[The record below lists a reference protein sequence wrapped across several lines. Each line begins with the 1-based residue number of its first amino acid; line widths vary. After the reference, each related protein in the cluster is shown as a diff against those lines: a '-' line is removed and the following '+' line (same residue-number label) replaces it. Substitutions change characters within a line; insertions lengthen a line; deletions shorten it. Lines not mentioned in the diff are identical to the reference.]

1 MMMNNKLL
9 IDSLLLLDDTGMPQP
24 PTLKQ
29 LIDRDV
35 RELYRRDKTK
45 EKKMYIAECIVIYY
59 LGDPKSPA
67 RQSGLSD
74 PEALKMAIEQAG
86 LPKTYIPDVLVLR
99 LIKRYYE
106 ENITEAGKVVE
117 NILKGVHN
125 INLSIDVINSLLNEK
140 LKSNPT
146 LEEIP
151 IILDMMKRV
160 NEQAGAIPAM
170 LKKLEEAKQNL
181 MYEKETEVS
190 RGGQTVLSS
199 MDSEAYS
206 DYGV

>member
-1 MMMNNKLL
+1 MNNNKLL

-29 LIDRDV
+29 LIDKDV

-45 EKKMYIAECIVIYY
+45 EKKMYIAECIIIYY

-67 RQSGLSD
+67 KQSGLSD

-86 LPKTYIPDVLVLR
+86 LPKSYIPDILVLR

-199 MDSEAYS
+199 MDAEAY
-206 DYGV
+206 

>member
-1 MMMNNKLL
+1 MNNKLL

-45 EKKMYIAECIVIYY
+45 DKKMYIAECIVIYY

-67 RQSGLSD
+67 KQSGLSD

-206 DYGV
+206 DYGM

>member
-1 MMMNNKLL
+1 MNNNKLL

-67 RQSGLSD
+67 KQSGLSD

-117 NILKGVHN
+117 NILKGIHN

-151 IILDMMKRV
+151 VILDMMKRV

-199 MDSEAYS
+199 MDAETY
-206 DYGV
+206 

>member
-1 MMMNNKLL
+1 MNNSKLL

-29 LIDRDV
+29 LIDKDV

-67 RQSGLSD
+67 KQSGLSD

-199 MDSEAYS
+199 MDAESY
-206 DYGV
+206 